1 MYSCYTYVR
10 HENQVHAVDLDQ
22 GENAAVRY
30 ELTKGPGELFRVSRS
45 TGEIFLRHNFES
57 QNNGR
62 ISEFKLTVAAFD
74 GGIIII
80 VLHHCYIKLN
90 NN

>member
-1 MYSCYTYVR
+1 M
-10 HENQVHAVDLDQ
+10 DLDQ

-45 TGEIFLRHNFES
+45 TGEIFLRHNLES

-62 ISEFKLTVAAFD
+62 IREFKLIVAAFD
-74 GGIIII
+74 GGKIQQ
-80 VLHHCYIKLN
+80 
-90 NN
+90 

>member
-1 MYSCYTYVR
+1 M
-10 HENQVHAVDLDQ
+10 DLDQ

-45 TGEIFLRHNFES
+45 TGEIFLRHNLES

-62 ISEFKLTVAAFD
+62 TNGFTLIVAAFD
-74 GGIIII
+74 GGIVPHNYE
-80 VLHHCYIKLN
+80 VLLLN
-90 NN
+90 HK

>member
-1 MYSCYTYVR
+1 M
-10 HENQVHAVDLDQ
+10 DLDQ

-45 TGEIFLRHNFES
+45 TGEIFLRHNLES

-62 ISEFKLTVAAFD
+62 ISEFKLIVAAFD
-74 GGIIII
+74 GGGT
-80 VLHHCYIKLN
+80 VLQRLVCNLN
-90 NN
+90 HR